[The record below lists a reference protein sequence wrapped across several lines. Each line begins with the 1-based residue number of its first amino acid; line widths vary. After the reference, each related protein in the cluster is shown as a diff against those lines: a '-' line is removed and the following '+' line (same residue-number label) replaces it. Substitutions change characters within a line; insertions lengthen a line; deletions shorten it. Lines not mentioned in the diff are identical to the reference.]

1 MAIAIDHWRE
11 LVTSKTTVPKNKASD
26 GAGNAATDKRR
37 THIVARCCVMVKS
50 NIHVA
55 EIKNDK
61 RAKKNRSLNT
71 MVASPSAC
79 FSDMVGCV

>member
-1 MAIAIDHWRE
+1 M
-11 LVTSKTTVPKNKASD
+11 VPKNKASD

-37 THIVARCCVMVKS
+37 THRVVFCCVMVRS

-61 RAKKNRSLNT
+61 MAKKNRSLNT
-71 MVASPSAC
+71 IVASSYAC
-79 FSDMVGCV
+79 FSEMVGCVKNCRDEKKRANV